1 MSDQLRQSMFHDVFF
16 PPDEGNEMEED
27 FHLRRCW
34 RFVPD
39 RGRTLGSLH
48 WVVFDFE
55 TTGLKPEYHEIIEIG
70 AIRYIN
76 GEKCEQYHA
85 LVKPVR
91 EVPHVISNITG
102 ISQKELDDKPP
113 ISEVWQNFLQFIDA
127 SVLIAHNAEFD
138 AAFLRAT
145 CEKLN
150 YSIDCPIYCTLK
162 MARSVLKNAKK
173 RSLDALAEFYGV
185 KFSARHRSIGDAEV
199 TAEVLKGMLGNLN
212 EVTLH
217 SLEPFHVK
225 RCK

>member
-34 RFVPD
+34 RYVPALD
-39 RGRTLGSLH
+39 STLGSLSL
-48 WVVFDFE
+48 VVFDFE

-76 GEKCEQYHA
+76 GEKYKQYNT
-85 LVKPVR
+85 LVKPDR

-102 ISQKELDDKPP
+102 ISQKELADKPP
-113 ISEVWQNFLQFIDA
+113 ISEVWQGFLEFIDS

-150 YSIDCPIYCTLK
+150 YSIDCPIFCTLK
-162 MARSVLKNAKK
+162 MARDKLKNLKK
-173 RSLDALAEFYGV
+173 RNLDALANYYGV
-185 KFSARHRSIGDAEV
+185 KFTNRHRSIGDAEV
-199 TAEVLKGMLGNLN
+199 TAEVMKNMFSNLN
-212 EVTLH
+212 EVTLRELKDY
-217 SLEPFHVK
+217 SVK